1 MYTVPETAAPSRSIS
16 TPSNPNFFMILD
28 KVEENLSA
36 ASSLSI
42 VILPL
47 APPTEMITC
56 WPLLFRSWISSMNCC
71 LIYPPTAFARSESN
85 SKITSPGVAVFPV
98 NVHRSYHNI

>member
-1 MYTVPETAAPSRSIS
+1 MYVVPETAAPSRSIS

-28 KVEENLSA
+28 KVEANLSA

-56 WPLLFRSWISSMNCC
+56 WPLLFRSLISWMNCSY
-71 LIYPPTAFARSESN
+71 IYPPTAVARSESN
-85 SKITSPGVAVFPV
+85 SKVTSPGVAVFPV
-98 NVHRSYHNI
+98 NATQIKS